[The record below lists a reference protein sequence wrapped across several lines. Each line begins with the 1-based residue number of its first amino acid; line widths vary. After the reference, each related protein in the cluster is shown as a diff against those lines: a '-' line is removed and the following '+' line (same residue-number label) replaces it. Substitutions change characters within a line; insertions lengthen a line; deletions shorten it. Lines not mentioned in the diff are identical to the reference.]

1 MPRSTDAREKAL
13 EAAERLFRTQ
23 GFAATGLAQI
33 LEESGAPKGSYY
45 HHFPGGKAQMA
56 EEALV
61 AYAARGDALIA
72 HVAARTNGDPAA
84 FIRMLAMAFAAEMER
99 SGWMLGCMAQNL
111 AGELAPGDA
120 AWTARLD
127 EVFSRWTAAISAALR
142 GGGLDKRRAD
152 ALATTLLAGLEGA
165 RSLARVERS
174 ARPFQRIADVLAAAV
189 QAG

>member
-13 EAAERLFRTQ
+13 ETAERLFRTQ

-72 HVAARTNGDPAA
+72 HVAARSNGDPAA
-84 FIRMLAMAFAAEMER
+84 FVRALAAAFALEMER
-99 SGWMLGCMAQNL
+99 SDWTLGCMAQNL
-111 AGELAPGDA
+111 AGELAPGDVVWA
-120 AWTARLD
+120 DRVHG
-127 EVFSRWTAAISAALR
+127 VFSRWTGAISAAFR
-142 GGGLDKRRAD
+142 TGGWDKKRAD
-152 ALATTLLAGLEGA
+152 ALATTLLASLEGA

-174 ARPFQRIADVLAAAV
+174 AKPFQRISEVLTSFAQAA
-189 QAG
+189 